1 MDIRGAVDAAVPT
14 NIIAAKAA
22 EVRANLVNWQSY
34 LQSQMIS
41 TEDCEFIKKFE
52 KANSEEKQVILT
64 KEGHQCAKTFL
75 NLMAH
80 ISKEQT
86 VQYILTLIDDTL
98 QENHQRVNI
107 FFDYAKKTKNTAWSY
122 FLPMLNRQDLFT
134 VHMVS
139 CDSKFLTYFFSKN
152 YVTKTRIIM
161 LLRGSPETGTGAGTI
176 SPSESSQYVQCVA
189 GCLQLMLRVNEY
201 RFAWVEADGVNCITA
216 VLSNKCGF
224 QLQYQMIFC
233 IWLLA
238 FSPQLCEQLRRY
250 NVVPALSDILQE
262 SVKEKVTRI
271 ILAAFRNLLEKS
283 AERETRQEYALAMIQ
298 CKVLKQLENLEQQKY
313 DDEDITD
320 DIKFL
325 LERLG
330 ESVQDLSSFDEYS
343 SELKSGRLEWSPV
356 HKSEKFWRENA
367 VRLNEKNYELLKI
380 LTRLLEVSDDPQVIA
395 VAAHDIGE
403 YVRHYPRGK
412 RVIEQLGGKQLV
424 MNHMHHEDQLVRY
437 NALLAVQKLMVHNW
451 YEQIHQYIGLQM
463 LFFFSLTLI
472 ANLSEPSDV
481 I

>member
-41 TEDCEFIKKFE
+41 SEDCEFIKKFE
-52 KANSEEKQVILT
+52 VATSEEKQVILT
-64 KEGHQCAKTFL
+64 NEGHQCAKTFL

-139 CDSKFLTYFFSKN
+139 QEILLVFLQYGKIQMHNIVLFKLFIKSLNLQGT
-152 YVTKTRIIM
+152 
-161 LLRGSPETGTGAGTI
+161 GPESTGAGTI

-233 IWLLA
+233 VWLLA

-313 DDEDITD
+313 DDEDITE

-451 YEQIHQYIGLQM
+451 YEHISRCDKI
-463 LFFFSLTLI
+463 
-472 ANLSEPSDV
+472 
-481 I
+481 